1 MALFLNIGMRYNADM
16 IPTGS
21 MLSGLVI
28 TEGMDMSRLSSFST
42 GGRAEYYAE
51 PRSVFDA
58 VRALEMAYRKNLAVT
73 VIGAGTHV
81 LVSDDGI
88 PGLVISTASMRGM
101 SIKGRLL
108 VAAPGE
114 SLDNV
119 INQAIDHNLTGLE
132 EIAGIPGTIAGALS
146 VNAAA
151 NSTSISDF
159 LFYADYLTVE
169 GEAHRRPGFHDPS
182 RSQRSLFQPGE
193 LIISIALRLRPARAT
208 AEARMRKEEY
218 VERMYI
224 PPCRRFSGIIYRDP
238 PGMSA
243 ARIIRECG
251 LTGPSGLKAEFSEY
265 QPNSIVTYP
274 GCTSSEIY
282 ALIEHGRMKAK
293 EHGYDLE
300 TSVALLGS
308 FTGAP

>member
-1 MALFLNIGMRYNADM
+1 
-16 IPTGS
+16 
-21 MLSGLVI
+21 
-28 TEGMDMSRLSSFST
+28 
-42 GGRAEYYAE
+42 
-51 PRSVFDA
+51 
-58 VRALEMAYRKNLAVT
+58 
-73 VIGAGTHV
+73 
-81 LVSDDGI
+81 
-88 PGLVISTASMRGM
+88 
-101 SIKGRLL
+101 
-108 VAAPGE
+108 
-114 SLDNV
+114 
-119 INQAIDHNLTGLE
+119 
-132 EIAGIPGTIAGALS
+132 
-146 VNAAA
+146 
-151 NSTSISDF
+151 
-159 LFYADYLTVE
+159 
-169 GEAHRRPGFHDPS
+169 
-182 RSQRSLFQPGE
+182 
-193 LIISIALRLRPARAT
+193 
-208 AEARMRKEEY
+208 MRKEEY

-243 ARIIRECG
+243 ASIIRECG